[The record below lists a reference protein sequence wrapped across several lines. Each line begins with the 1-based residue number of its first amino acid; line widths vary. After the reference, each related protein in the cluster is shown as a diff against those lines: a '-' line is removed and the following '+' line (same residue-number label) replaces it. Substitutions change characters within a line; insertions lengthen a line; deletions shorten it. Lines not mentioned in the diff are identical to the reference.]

1 MKISR
6 RTAIKATGLSSA
18 ALLLPA
24 SACSNGPDAS
34 ATPGAGS
41 SPGLLADRPSLTH
54 GVAAGDVRADGGLIW
69 ARSDRPAHLIVETAA
84 TPDFANAREFRAA
97 APLTPETD
105 GTGRVRL
112 VGLESGQDIHYRV
125 RLEDV
130 DTAAASEPITGVF
143 RTAPTAPSDIR
154 LHWSGDVAGQGWGIN
169 PDVGGMTGF
178 AAMADRNPHLF
189 IHSGDTCYADGPIE
203 ETVALDDG
211 RTWRNVTADAKN
223 KVAETLDEFR
233 GQYAYNLTDD
243 NCRRFNASVAQVVQW
258 DDHETTNN
266 WYAGEILDDDKYTE
280 KNVDVLAERAY
291 RAFHEWQ
298 PLDEKM
304 AVDGRVY
311 RKIAYGPLLD
321 VFVLDMRTYKDDN
334 RRAGAGAGEDG
345 TILGAKQVRWLVDE
359 VRASRATWKII
370 AADLPIGIIVPDGK
384 NGDQEGVADG
394 RPGAPRGRETELAK
408 VLSAIKEVTNVVWLT
423 ADVHYT
429 AAHHYSPER
438 ATFQNFK
445 PFWEFVSGPLN
456 AGAFGPNDMDPTF
469 GPEVVYVHA
478 PDEDNQ
484 NASPLDDFQHFG
496 EVDIDGQSRD
506 MTVRLLTT
514 RGNVLWEK
522 TLRPE

>member
-1 MKISR
+1 MRISR
-6 RTAIKATGLSSA
+6 RQAIKATGLSTA
-18 ALLLPA
+18 ALLVPVAAGAAKSTA
-24 SACSNGPDAS
+24 S
-34 ATPGAGS
+34 PGS
-41 SPGLLADRPSLTH
+41 SSWSPGLITDRPTLTH

-69 ARSDRPAHLIVETAA
+69 ARSDRPAHMIVETAA
-84 TPDFANAREFRAA
+84 TPDFANAREFRATTA
-97 APLTPETD
+97 LAPESD

-143 RTAPTAPSDIR
+143 RTAPTQPENIR

-169 PDVGGMTGF
+169 PDIGGMTGF
-178 AAMADRNPHLF
+178 TAMAERDPHLF

-203 ETVALDDG
+203 ETVTLDDG
-211 RTWRNVTADAKN
+211 RTWRNVASDAKA
-223 KVAETLDEFR
+223 KVAETLDEYR

-243 NCRRFNASVAQVVQW
+243 NYRRFNASVAQVVQW

-266 WYAGEILDDDKYTE
+266 WYAGEILDDDRYAE

-345 TILGAKQVRWLVDE
+345 TILGAEQVKWLVDG
-359 VRASRATWKII
+359 VASSRATWKII
-370 AADLPIGIIVPDGK
+370 AADLPIGIVVPDGDD
-384 NGDQEGVADG
+384 GDQEGVSDG
-394 RPGAPRGRETELAK
+394 GPGAPRGREAEIAG
-408 VLSAIKEVTNVVWLT
+408 VLSAIKDVANVVWLT

-438 ATFQNFK
+438 ASFQDFS

-478 PDEDNQ
+478 PGDDNQ
-484 NASPLDDFQHFG
+484 DASPLDDFQHFG
-496 EVDIDGQSRD
+496 EVDIDGQSRE

-514 RGNVLWEK
+514 RGTVLWEK
-522 TLRPE
+522 SLAAK